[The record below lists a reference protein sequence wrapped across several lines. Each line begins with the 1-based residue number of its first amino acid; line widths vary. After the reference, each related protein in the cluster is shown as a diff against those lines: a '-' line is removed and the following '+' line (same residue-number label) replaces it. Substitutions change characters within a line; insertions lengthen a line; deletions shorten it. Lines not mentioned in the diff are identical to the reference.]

1 MSRRVAKNAGW
12 NLIGVSLPLLAGL
25 IAVPLLLHSLG
36 QAKLGVFSLALGLFG
51 FAGVFDLGL
60 GRALTQTIASEQGK
74 GASQPAIAGLV
85 RQGLLAVGILGLIWG
100 ALLYW
105 GAAPIALDLFHLT
118 GALADETILGVH
130 ALALALP
137 FMLLS
142 TSLTG
147 VLEGLQQFRAVNLL
161 RAPLGAATFLI
172 PALVAQFTDNLG
184 WVIASLAATRGLA
197 LVLWSA
203 LVWRHFP
210 LRTPNPDHP
219 KLSANAMWRFTGWL
233 SVSNLVG
240 PFMVHADR
248 FYLASI
254 FPPALVALY
263 TVPLDALVRA
273 TVLPSVAMNA
283 AFPALAE
290 LGTQAKN
297 QPQDQAARN
306 LIRGAGYLMLGLWF
320 LPILLV
326 SLLLPQLLGL
336 WLGAAFADQIIT
348 ITQWLI
354 LGILI
359 NGFAHIPF
367 ALLQSAGRSDITA
380 KIHLIELPLYAAALV
395 LFTQHWGITGAA
407 IAWFSRV
414 LFDSVA
420 LYGIAIRQFPRIRP
434 TLKPLFG
441 AALLALVI
449 LAAVFAR

>member
-1 MSRRVAKNAGW
+1 MSLRVAKNASW
-12 NLIGVSLPLLAGL
+12 NLIGVILPLLAGVL
-25 IAVPLLLHSLG
+25 AVPLLLHSLG
-36 QAKLGVFSLALGLFG
+36 QTKLGIFSLALGLFG

-60 GRALTQTIASEQGK
+60 GRALTQTIASEHGK

-85 RQGLLAVGILGLIWG
+85 RQGLLAVGVLGLIWG

-105 GAAPIALDLFHLT
+105 AAAPIAQDLFHLHAT
-118 GALADETILGVH
+118 LAEQTILGIH

-184 WVIASLAATRGLA
+184 WVIASLALTRALA
-197 LVLWSA
+197 ILLWGH
-203 LVWRHFP
+203 LVWRLFP
-210 LRTPNPDHP
+210 LHAPDSSHP

-233 SVSNLVG
+233 SVSNLIG

-248 FYLASI
+248 FYLASV
-254 FPPALVALY
+254 FPPAMVALY
-263 TVPLDALVRA
+263 TVPLDALVRTTA
-273 TVLPSVAMNA
+273 LPSAAMNA
-283 AFPALAE
+283 AFPALAQ
-290 LGTQAKN
+290 LGAQA
-297 QPQDQAARN
+297 QDQAARS

-320 LPILLV
+320 LPILLT
-326 SLLLPQLLGL
+326 SLILPQLLSL
-336 WLGAAFADQIIT
+336 WLGAAFAEQIIT
-348 ITQWLI
+348 VTQWLL

-395 LFTQHWGITGAA
+395 LLTQQFGITGAA
-407 IAWFSRV
+407 MAWFCRV
-414 LFDSVA
+414 LFDTVL

-434 TLKPLFG
+434 TLKPLLG
-441 AALLALVI
+441 AALVALAL